1 MAELIYAINSS
12 LDGYIEDENGKFDW
26 TEPSDDA
33 HTYFNDLQRSTGTVL
48 NGRRMYETMR
58 VFDTFDLE
66 DLPDVQRQFAEAWR
80 ASDKVVFSTTLD
92 TALGPRARLE
102 RTFDPEMVR
111 AMKDNDERDL
121 SIAGPDLAAQA
132 IAGVG
137 GGGLAG
143 QAIRAG
149 LVDRILLRLLPV
161 IVGGGVPALPD
172 GVRVDLSLNDT
183 HRFDDGSVM
192 LDYRVL

>member
-132 IAGVG
+132 I
-137 GGGLAG
+137 
-143 QAIRAG
+143 RAG